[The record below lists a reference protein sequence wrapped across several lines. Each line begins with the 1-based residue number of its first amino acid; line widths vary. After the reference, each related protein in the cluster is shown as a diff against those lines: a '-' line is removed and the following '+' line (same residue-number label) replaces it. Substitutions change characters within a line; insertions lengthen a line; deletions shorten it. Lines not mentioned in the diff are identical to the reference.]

1 MLKVSEM
8 GFPVLISSRA
18 MDPLVISQL
27 FLLTQFPTGL
37 RPLLI
42 VLDVCSNTS
51 TYGHSTLK
59 KKPLVGANIIDLHII
74 WAELFKA
81 RLNQP
86 RISENFLFAFCNFS
100 VKFFV
105 L

>member
-8 GFPVLISSRA
+8 GFPALISSRA

-59 KKPLVGANIIDLHII
+59 KPLVGANIIYLHII

-86 RISENFLFAFCNFS
+86 RISENF
-100 VKFFV
+100 
-105 L
+105 